1 MFDMTNKGCHHSRK
15 TEKEI
20 RILIMWNDTE
30 VPLAYLISFRTANTW
45 LHGDERG
52 SIDRFHNSYGSP
64 YIPPNKKW
72 LRYNQ
77 KQLRVEPLI
86 LQGKQRGTIKSAIRE
101 TCQIRGWTLLAV
113 NARTN
118 HVHAVACADRDP
130 DNVLVAFK
138 ANATRELREKGLWCQ
153 PFSPWARKGSR
164 RNLWNERSVATA
176 IDYVLNG
183 QGNDLPDFDD

>member
-1 MFDMTNKGCHHSRK
+1 
-15 TEKEI
+15 
-20 RILIMWNDTE
+20 MWNDTE
-30 VPLAYLISFRTANTW
+30 VPLAYLISFRAANTW

-77 KQLRVEPLI
+77 KQLRAKPLI
-86 LQGKQRGTIKSAIRE
+86 LKGKQRGLIKSAIRE
-101 TCQIRGWTLLAV
+101 TCRIRGWTLLVV

-130 DNVLVAFK
+130 DTVL
-138 ANATRELREKGLWCQ
+138 L
-153 PFSPWARKGSR
+153 PSR
-164 RNLWNERSVATA
+164 RTHRESCESKDCGVNHSAPGHVRGVGEIYGTNAALRLQS
-176 IDYVLNG
+176 IMS
-183 QGNDLPDFDD
+183 